1 MEETSN
7 RINIISFTKKGEA
20 LAKRLSTYLLQSQN
34 GLAKKNEKIVNDIVE
49 KIVDESKCIWVR
61 CINKCRASEE
71 YSSIRLSEC
80 AKESFEKRQGMI
92 FIGAAGIAVR
102 TIAPF
107 LKDKLHDPFVIVI
120 DENGDYVIPILS
132 GHVGRANEYARMI
145 AAFLDAQAVITTATD
160 VSHCFAVD
168 LFAQKNQYVIQNK
181 EGIARVSSKTL
192 AHEAITVHTMG
203 EIVTLSFDG
212 TVVKREPLQKN
223 QEATSNSM
231 KMIVAQTDF
240 AASDSV
246 FSDIIISPFIQDRK
260 KGTLWLV
267 PRCIVVGVG
276 CRRGKETTFIEQAI
290 CERLSACGIAKEAV
304 GLITSI
310 DRKKDEKGLIE
321 TAAQFHVE
329 FATFSEETLKQV
341 PGTFSSSAFVEKTVG
356 VDNVCER
363 SAMAA
368 APQGTLLAN
377 KYAKDGVTVAIAMRA
392 FSPLF

>member
-1 MEETSN
+1 MEEARNNSDNSSN
-7 RINIISFTKKGEA
+7 NSNSTDNSNNSINIISFTKKGEV
-20 LAKRLSTYLLQSQN
+20 LAKRIRAYLSQAQN
-34 GLAKKNEKIVNDIVE
+34 DFIENGENVANKSECSLVQ
-49 KIVDESKCIWVR
+49 
-61 CINKCRASEE
+61 CINKCRTSEE

-80 AKESFEKRQGMI
+80 ARESFEKKQGMI

-132 GHVGRANEYARMI
+132 GHVGCANEYARMI
-145 AAFLDAQAVITTATD
+145 ATFLDAQAVITTATD
-160 VSHCFAVD
+160 VSHCFAAD

-181 EGIARVSSKTL
+181 DGIARVSAKAL
-192 AHEAITVHTMG
+192 AHEAITVNTLN
-203 EIVTLSFDG
+203 EVVTLSFDG
-212 TVVKREPLQKN
+212 TIVKREPLQKN
-223 QEATSNSM
+223 QEA
-231 KMIVAQTDF
+231 
-240 AASDSV
+240 
-246 FSDIIISPFIQDRK
+246 SDIITSPFLQDRK

-276 CRRGKETTFIEQAI
+276 CRRGKEADAIKQVI

-304 GLITSI
+304 CQITSI
-310 DRKKDEKGLIE
+310 DRKKDEVGLIE
-321 TAAQFHVE
+321 TAADFHVE
-329 FATFSEETLKQV
+329 FVTFSEEMLKQV

-368 APQGTLLAN
+368 TPQGTLLAR

-392 FSPLF
+392 ILPSF